1 MKKTILTLPFAILLV
16 ILVSGCTSPDVTGD
30 VVAGSDVML
39 ISVSDIGSQARWY
52 EYNSG
57 GATVRFFAVKA
68 SDGSIK
74 TAFDACD
81 VCYPEKRGYRQD
93 GDFMICNNCG
103 QSFHETKI
111 NIIRGGCN
119 PAPVDRIF
127 DNQFVYVSI
136 DSLQQGAAYF

>member
-1 MKKTILTLPFAILLV
+1 V
-16 ILVSGCTSPDVTGD
+16 
-30 VVAGSDVML
+30 
-39 ISVSDIGSQARWY
+39 
-52 EYNSG
+52 
-57 GATVRFFAVKA
+57 
-68 SDGSIK
+68 
-74 TAFDACD
+74 AFDACD

-119 PAPVDRIF
+119 PAPVERIF

>member
-1 MKKTILTLPFAILLV
+1 MFLSLKTKYTKIKPEGDEIKIAMKK
-16 ILVSGCTSPDVTGD
+16 
-30 VVAGSDVML
+30 
-39 ISVSDIGSQARWY
+39 VSDGRPHYYRIALSEKEIKFFVLMSDDGI
-52 EYNSG
+52 
-57 GATVRFFAVKA
+57 VRV
-68 SDGSIK
+68 
-74 TAFDACD
+74 AFDACD

-111 NIIRGGCN
+111 NIIKGGCN

-136 DSLQQGAAYF
+136 DSLQQGTSYF